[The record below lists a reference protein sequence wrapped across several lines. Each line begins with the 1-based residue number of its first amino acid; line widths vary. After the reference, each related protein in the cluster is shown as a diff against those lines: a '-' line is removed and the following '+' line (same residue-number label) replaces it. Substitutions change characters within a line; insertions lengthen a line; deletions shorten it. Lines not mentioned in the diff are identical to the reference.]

1 MDGVP
6 NITPPERMRAHAG
19 NRPVLVAVDIQIQN
33 VPNKIVE
40 YVKITPETIAQIEA
54 LRGRGIIGFEYD
66 GTQTMG
72 VILNQ

>member
-1 MDGVP
+1 
-6 NITPPERMRAHAG
+6 MRAHAG